1 MYVYISKIDLLS
13 KKCFVNKFYLM
24 INIVLMNIL
33 YL

>member
-1 MYVYISKIDLLS
+1 MYVYMCKKELLS
-13 KKCFVNKFYLM
+13 KKYFVNKFYLM